1 MGDGFVGAPLGH
13 FKKRSVRMR
22 LLSLRVAVFVLC
34 GLMFGPACGLSAGED
49 AVEDAITVEVTGT
62 LRTGLMAIGGETTGT
77 VIVANGVSWELDLRA
92 LPEVKAKIAEYDG
105 KKVVV
110 SGTFEQRRG
119 VERRKRDIVTVTTL
133 RLAQNEAS
141 DK

>member
-1 MGDGFVGAPLGH
+1 
-13 FKKRSVRMR
+13 MR
-22 LLSLRVAVFVLC
+22 LLSMRVAVFVLC
-34 GLMFGPACGLSAGED
+34 GLVIGPTCGLSAGED

-62 LRTGLMAIGGETTGT
+62 LKTGLMAIGGETTGT
-77 VIVANGVSWELDLRA
+77 VIVSNGVSWELDLNA
-92 LPEVKAKIAEYDG
+92 HPEIKAKIAEYDG

-110 SGTFEQRRG
+110 SGAFEQRRG
-119 VERRKRDIVTVTTL
+119 VERRKREIVTVTTL